1 MKTGRWKIVIPALAA
16 LAIGYTLWVS
26 VCPVQQGAFGVIPW
40 IVLGWCL
47 LPVLAMLMGM
57 GQGKDKR

>member
-1 MKTGRWKIVIPALAA
+1 MKTGRWKIVIPGLAA

-26 VCPVQQGAFGVIPW
+26 VYPVQQGAFGVIPW